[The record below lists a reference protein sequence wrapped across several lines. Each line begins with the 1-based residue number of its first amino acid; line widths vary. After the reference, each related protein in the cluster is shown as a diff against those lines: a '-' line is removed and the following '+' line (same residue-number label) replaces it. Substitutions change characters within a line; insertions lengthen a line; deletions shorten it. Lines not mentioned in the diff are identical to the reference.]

1 MDYYSQDG
9 GDWNSCYMKK
19 KPSVGERK
27 PRVRIGNGFEVTEKR

>member
-27 PRVRIGNGFEVTEKR
+27 PRVRIGMRTNS